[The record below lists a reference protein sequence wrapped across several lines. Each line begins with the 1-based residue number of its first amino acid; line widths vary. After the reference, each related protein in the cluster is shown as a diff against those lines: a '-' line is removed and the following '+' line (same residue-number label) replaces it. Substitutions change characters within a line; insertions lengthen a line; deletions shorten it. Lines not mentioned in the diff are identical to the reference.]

1 MIKKV
6 TTAVTGLAL
15 IGIVSIGLGSSFT
28 YQAGHADLPAPANP
42 DYVNIGEGGGAPSNF
57 YGDYPAPKEI

>member
-1 MIKKV
+1 MKKLCSMMM
-6 TTAVTGLAL
+6 GLAM
-15 IGIVSIGLGSSFT
+15 IGIISFGLNSFVET
-28 YQAGHADLPAPANP
+28 LQSAHGDYPAPANP